1 MEKTL
6 EEDSTSKFVIFTN
19 FSDAINLLAA
29 VFKDR
34 AIQTV
39 QISGQTSKAAR
50 QKATTAFAKDPN
62 VKVRDAHNRPFRLT
76 LIRAG
81 LTPFMT
87 PLNVVMCTGLPS
99 YHRFRRR
106 GSDADGGQRAVH
118 A

>member
-1 MEKTL
+1 MCDQVKALLADMEQTL

-34 AIQTV
+34 GIQTV

-62 VKVRDAHNRPFRLT
+62 VKVRDTHDQ
-76 LIRAG
+76 
-81 LTPFMT
+81 
-87 PLNVVMCTGLPS
+87 PS
-99 YHRFRRR
+99 VLARFRW
-106 GSDADGGQRAVH
+106 A
-118 A
+118 